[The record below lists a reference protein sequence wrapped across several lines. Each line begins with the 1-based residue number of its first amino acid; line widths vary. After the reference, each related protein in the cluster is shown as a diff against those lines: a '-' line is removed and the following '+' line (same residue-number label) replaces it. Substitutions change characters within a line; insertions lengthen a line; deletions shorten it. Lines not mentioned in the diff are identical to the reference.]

1 LASPTEPSE
10 RVLITGLSGFTGHYL
25 SASLEASGYSICES
39 DRDDMPDYELT
50 DLGSIK
56 SLLARTQPDVIFHLA
71 ARSFVAD
78 GNSVAFY
85 AVNTVGTTNLL
96 RAAYESGHTPKRIVV
111 ASSAN
116 VYGNTIVDP
125 IVEST
130 PPAPVNDYACSK
142 LAMEHMV
149 RTWMDR
155 LPIIIT
161 RPFNYTGIGQSEQFL
176 VPKLVDHF
184 ARKADVIRLGNQD
197 VVRDFSDVRR
207 TVAAYCRLMQTGESG
222 ETYNICS
229 GQGLSLRWLF
239 EQLTDISG
247 FRPSIEIDQ
256 SLVRKT
262 EVKRLVGSNSKLE
275 NAVGRLPYSEFRETL
290 RWMYEERVKQ
300 LGPLTFGS
308 ASKQ

>member
-1 LASPTEPSE
+1 LASPIKPSE
-10 RVLITGLSGFTGHYL
+10 RVLITGLSGFTGFYL
-25 SASLEASGYSICES
+25 SASLHADGYSICES
-39 DRDDMPDYELT
+39 DRDGAPDYDLT
-50 DLGSIK
+50 DPASME
-56 SLLARTQPDVIFHLA
+56 SLLARTRPDVIFHLA
-71 ARSFVAD
+71 AKSFVAD
-78 GNSVAFY
+78 GCAVAFY
-85 AVNTVGTTNLL
+85 AVNTVGTTNLFQ
-96 RAAYESGHTPKRIVV
+96 AVYSSGHLPRRLVV

-116 VYGNTIVDP
+116 VYGNTTADP

-130 PPAPVNDYACSK
+130 PPEPVNDYACSK

-155 LPIIIT
+155 LPIIIA
-161 RPFNYTGIGQSEQFL
+161 RPFNYTGTGQSEQFL

-184 ARKADVIRLGNQD
+184 ARKAEVIRLGNQD

-207 TVAAYCRLMQTGESG
+207 TVAAYCRLMQSGEPG